1 MIPGAVATATLT
13 REGMRTQAADGTPVM
28 GRETIWVRKVHYQPL
43 NTRGTEESQTAT
55 GRVARQIY
63 RFWVPFMDGRD
74 RPRLN
79 DQLHVDGYSF
89 RVISIDF
96 EAIRHHMTL
105 RTERLER

>member
-1 MIPGAVATATLT
+1 MIPGAIATASLI
-13 REGMRTQAADGTPVM
+13 RDGMTSQASDGSPVM
-28 GRETIWVRKVHYQPL
+28 GSETIWIKKVHYQPL
-43 NTRGTEESQTAT
+43 NARGTEENQTAT

-63 RFWVPFMDGRD
+63 RFWIPFLEGRD
-74 RPRLN
+74 KPRLN

-96 EAIRHHMTL
+96 EAIRHHITV